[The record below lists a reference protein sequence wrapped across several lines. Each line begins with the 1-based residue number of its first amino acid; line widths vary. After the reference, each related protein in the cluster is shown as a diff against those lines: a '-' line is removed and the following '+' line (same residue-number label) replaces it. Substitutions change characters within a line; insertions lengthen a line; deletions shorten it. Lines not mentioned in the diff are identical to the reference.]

1 MGVRNG
7 PTARSIGALVNGAGV
22 HMDNRISQESKVSA
36 QFRARLAHL
45 KPKEKVRA
53 IVLLLNTEAVAP
65 QSARQSPEDRR
76 HTVEKIRES
85 SQRAVKDI
93 DKVLQQLGWQ
103 RLGEPN
109 ALGAFPV
116 ETTRSGISELA
127 ASDDVKAIVED
138 QEFTLIR

>member
-1 MGVRNG
+1 
-7 PTARSIGALVNGAGV
+7 
-22 HMDNRISQESKVSA
+22 MDNGISQESKVSA

-53 IVLLLNTEAVAP
+53 IVLLNIEAVAP
-65 QSARQSPEDRR
+65 QSARQSPEDRQ
-76 HTVEKIRES
+76 HTVKKIRES

-93 DKVLQQLGWQ
+93 DKVLQQLGGQ

-109 ALGAFPV
+109 ALGALPV

-138 QEFTLIR
+138 QELTLIR